1 MAGTGSARG
10 ASVQQ
15 RQFSGRGIDGKSA
28 DRAGALSFK
37 RIGFAHGEKETALRI
52 DGEEGGVLDFRRQA
66 DHHSRIPLRSRV
78 VLGPEKIDALA
89 PALARVSS
97 NVSPRVVAGGISGMG

>member
-37 RIGFAHGEKETALRI
+37 RIGFAHGEKEAALRI
-52 DGEEGGVLDFRRQA
+52 DGEEGGVLDFRRQTDRRPRLLPRGRGA
-66 DHHSRIPLRSRV
+66 RR
-78 VLGPEKIDALA
+78 PEKIDALA
-89 PALARVSS
+89 PALARVGS